1 MSTNTDRPGT
11 GLSPAQKRALSAI
24 DAHNIRFGPAG
35 RVDDTRHLNA
45 APQATWYAL
54 IRAGLVVFRFDEH
67 TGWYER
73 A

>member
-1 MSTNTDRPGT
+1 MTRTRT
-11 GLSPAQKRALSAI
+11 HKLSAAQTRALGAI

-35 RVDDTRHLNA
+35 RVDDTSHLNA

-67 TGWYER
+67 AGWYER